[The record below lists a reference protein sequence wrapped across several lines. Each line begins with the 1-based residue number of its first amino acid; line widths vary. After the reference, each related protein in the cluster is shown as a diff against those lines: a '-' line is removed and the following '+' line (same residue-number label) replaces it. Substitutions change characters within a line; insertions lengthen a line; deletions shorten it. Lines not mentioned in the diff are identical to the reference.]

1 MARIPAASALRSL
14 AASAVASLA
23 LSPAGAAFAQSAP
36 AQPAGSQPDVGA
48 ADYPR
53 RAVGLWEV
61 RSVGA
66 QAAGLPPARQCVG
79 QGTDTAD
86 HHLDRSPG
94 RRGAC
99 EFGPYRR
106 AGAAWLAESE
116 CRQGRTLV
124 STRSIVTGDLESAYR
139 IDTLV
144 RYDPPLAGTKRED
157 RDALEAR
164 RLGPCLAGQAPG
176 DVFVPGM
183 GPLNMGIGEP
193 RRGPR
198 P

>member
-1 MARIPAASALRSL
+1 MTRIPAASALRSF
-14 AASAVASLA
+14 AASAAASIA
-23 LSPAGAAFAQSAP
+23 LSPAGAALAQSAP
-36 AQPAGSQPDVGA
+36 ARPAASGTDAGST
-48 ADYPR
+48 DYPR
-53 RAVGLWEV
+53 RAAGLWEV

-66 QAAGLPPARQCVG
+66 QAAGLPPVRQCVG
-79 QGTDTAD
+79 AGTDTAA

-99 EFGPYRR
+99 EFGPFRR

-124 STRSIVTGDLESAYR
+124 STRAIVTGDLESAYR

-164 RLGPCLAGQAPG
+164 RLGPCLPGQAPG
-176 DVFVPGM
+176 DVVVPGM
-183 GPLNMGIGEP
+183 GTLNMGIGEP